1 MLKKNKAFFKL
12 LDNKK
17 KSFFGLVFFNSL
29 SAIIDVLILAV
40 VSILASYLVG
50 NNIEYIDN
58 IISPY
63 VSSHTNI
70 SLILGLFLISIYL
83 FRTIFSYLVL
93 KKIIEFSAN
102 NLQFLRNKIFNIY
115 KKSYVELVEH
125 NSYEK
130 QFNNVAYVVQVFSE
144 NVLQKLMIIISELV
158 VFSVIVIYLL
168 TVQTINTL
176 IVLFLLFLFYSI
188 YYFLF
193 KKKIKT
199 AGQQQSNSLQ
209 KLIEIIGYTFKGI
222 KEIKTLNISEYFNK
236 RYNSHNIN
244 FTKNF
249 ISFQKI
255 HIFPK
260 YLLEIIV
267 VSIIISFVLILNF
280 LSNGNLQEHYSE
292 ITVLVIAMIRL
303 SPLAFNTFSNFVH
316 INTSI
321 YSINELNKILNEKV
335 KDVESKKII
344 NKVDIN
350 FKKLTLKNI
359 QFSYRNRKTLFH
371 NLNLEINK
379 NDIIGIKGTSGS
391 GKTTLVNLILGI
403 IKHNKGT
410 ITINDKFD
418 PDKTNFEK
426 LISYTPQDL
435 FLINGSIEE
444 NIALGIEKNNIDK
457 EKMKTAIKK
466 SGLEDF
472 VNKLPEKNKTK
483 INSNIL
489 NISGGQAQRI
499 AIARNFYYEKKINIF
514 DEFTSAL
521 DDENEDNILKHLKLS
536 KNTIIIISHKNS
548 SLKYCNKIYNMID
561 GKLLEV

>member
-17 KSFFGLVFFNSL
+17 KSFFRLVFFYSL
-29 SAIIDVLILAV
+29 SSIIDVLILAV

-70 SLILGLFLISIYL
+70 SLIFGLLLISIYL

-93 KKIIEFSAN
+93 RKIIEFSAN

-144 NVLQKLMIIISELV
+144 NVLQKSMIIISELV

-176 IVLFLLFLFYSI
+176 IVLFLLFSFYSI

-193 KKKIKT
+193 KKKIKI

-249 ISFQKI
+249 VSFQKI

-267 VSIIISFVLILNF
+267 VSIIISFVIILNF

-418 PDKTNFEK
+418 PDETNFEK

-457 EKMKTAIKK
+457 EKMKAAIKK